1 MFTDS
6 SRYFISAIAASL
18 AIFTG
23 FSTAAQQ
30 QQGAFQYVWADRA
43 PADAI
48 TGADIRE
55 ALIWTGYF
63 QPTAFGDA
71 DGMRKA
77 AQAWLAAR
85 RHPPAEAPT
94 PEQAVDLVYDGLRIR
109 DSFGWATMRDDT
121 VGFSIGIPTKLTK
134 FEAPRNEG
142 ASVWYRS
149 QGTVAYA
156 IGFKYSNASC
166 SNMAVFHSRL
176 SRSYSFLVRQGD
188 ALIGMKASDG
198 RVVMDKLVCHPAGM
212 VSAQI
217 AMAESSLA
225 SMGVLLAAMANS
237 LELSRNFNP
246 TAPPKPRVVELKPAP
261 AALPS
266 NETARVEAA
275 AAIVPPGVD
284 TSGKTTVKMA
294 RREGGDL
301 RADQV
306 FEKASGAVYVVRADN
321 RQGSA
326 VAIGE
331 RELLTNCHVVG
342 SRSKVTLRRE
352 KQEIEAKVISMNA
365 AADRCVLRTEDKL
378 AKWVGVRPYADIKVG
393 ERALSIGT
401 PFGFELTLAEGVV
414 SSKREYK
421 GVKLVQTSAAIS
433 QGSSGGGLFDAEGHL
448 LGITTFQMRLGQNLN
463 FAVAAEEFARPN

>member
-1 MFTDS
+1 LFTDS

-18 AIFTG
+18 AIATG
-23 FSTAAQQ
+23 FSAAAQQ

-43 PADAI
+43 PIDAI
-48 TGADIRE
+48 TGADIHQ

-63 QPTAFGDA
+63 QPASFGEA
-71 DGMRKA
+71 DGVRKA
-77 AQAWLAAR
+77 AQAWQAAKR
-85 RHPPAEAPT
+85 YKLTDVPT
-94 PEQAVDLVYDGLRIR
+94 PEQAVELVYDGLRIR
-109 DSFGWATMRDDT
+109 DGFGWATMRDDG

-134 FEAPRNEG
+134 FEPPRNEG
-142 ASVWYRS
+142 AAVWYRS
-149 QGTVAYA
+149 QGAVAYTLG
-156 IGFKYSNASC
+156 IKYANASC
-166 SNMAVFHSRL
+166 TNMPVLHSKMNRAFP
-176 SRSYSFLVRQGD
+176 FLVRRGD
-188 ALIGMKASDG
+188 SLIGMASSNE
-198 RVVMDKLVCHPAGM
+198 RAVMIRMACHPAGL
-212 VSAQI
+212 VSAQ
-217 AMAESSLA
+217 MEMPVTDLA
-225 SMGVLLAAMANS
+225 TKGVLLSAMVNS

-246 TAPPKPRVVELKPAP
+246 TAPTKPRVVALAPAP
-261 AALPS
+261 ASMPS

-342 SRSKVTLRRE
+342 SRSQVSLRRE
-352 KQEIEAKVISMNA
+352 KQEIAAKVVSMNA
-365 AADRCVLRTEDKL
+365 AADRCVLRTESKL

-414 SSKREYK
+414 SSKREHK
-421 GVKLVQTSAAIS
+421 GVKLVQTSAPIS

-448 LGITTFQMRLGQNLN
+448 IGITTFQMRLGQNLN